1 MARKPS
7 ERAHGEE
14 VEADLN
20 LVPIMAILVILIPV
34 LLYAFTFFEVKV
46 QAVAA
51 PRLGPAKKT
60 EKKDE
65 DKEKPLNLTVLV
77 TKNGFALKQ
86 QAELT
91 DGEEPPIPKRTFMV
105 KGKEILEYDYPALYT
120 RVYQKKQKHKD
131 ETTINVG
138 AEMDIPWQTIAR
150 TIDATRVVLC
160 KPGAGKEPV
169 KGDDCAAAD
178 SYEDIELY
186 DTAVAKLGKDTNGD
200 GIKDPVDMFP
210 AVVFVVAE

>member
-14 VEADLN
+14 VDADLN

-34 LLYAFTFFEVKV
+34 LLYAFTFFEVRV

-77 TKNGFALKQ
+77 TKDGFAIKQ
-86 QAELT
+86 QAELME
-91 DGEEPPIPKRTFMV
+91 GEEPPIPKRTFMI
-105 KGKEILEYDYPALYT
+105 KGKEVVEYDYPALYT
-120 RVYQKKQKHKD
+120 RVRQKKIKHPD

-160 KPGAGKEPV
+160 KPAVGKEEV
-169 KGDDCAAAD
+169 KGEDCPAAE

-186 DTAVAKLGKDTNGD
+186 TKAEAKLGKDTNGD
-200 GIKDPVDMFP
+200 GVKDPVDMFP

>member
-7 ERAHGEE
+7 DRAHGESE
-14 VEADLN
+14 DPELN

-51 PRLGPAKKT
+51 PRLGPAQKSKK
-60 EKKDE
+60 KDDE
-65 DKEKPLNLTVLV
+65 DKKKPLNLTVLV
-77 TKNGFALKQ
+77 TKDGFALKQ

-91 DGEEPPIPKRTFMV
+91 DEPDPPIPKRTFVV
-105 KGKEILEYDYPALYT
+105 KGKEMVDYDYPALYT
-120 RVYQKKQKHKD
+120 RVRQKKIEHPD
-131 ETTINVG
+131 ETTVNVG

-150 TIDATRVVLC
+150 TIDATRVVL
-160 KPGAGKEPV
+160 E
-169 KGDDCAAAD
+169 AD
-178 SYEDIELY
+178 SYEDIEKY
-186 DTAVAKLGKDTNGD
+186 NKAEPKMGKDTNGD
-200 GIKDPVDMFP
+200 GVNDPVEMFP

>member
-1 MARKPS
+1 MK
-7 ERAHGEE
+7 E
-14 VEADLN
+14 
-20 LVPIMAILVILIPV
+20 
-34 LLYAFTFFEVKV
+34 
-46 QAVAA
+46 
-51 PRLGPAKKT
+51 KKT

>member
-7 ERAHGEE
+7 DRAHGKD
-14 VEADLN
+14 VEPELN
-20 LVPIMAILVILIPV
+20 LVPIMAILIILIPV

-51 PRLGPAKKT
+51 PRLGPAQKSK
-60 EKKDE
+60 KKDDEE
-65 DKEKPLNLTVLV
+65 DKKPLNLTVLV
-77 TKNGFALKQ
+77 TKDGFALKQ

-91 DGEEPPIPKRTFMV
+91 DEPEPPIPKRTFSV
-105 KGKEILEYDYPALYT
+105 KGQEIVEYDYPALYS
-120 RVYQKKQKHKD
+120 RVRKKKIDHPH

-150 TIDATRVVLC
+150 TIDATRVQLM
-160 KPGAGKEPV
+160 
-169 KGDDCAAAD
+169 AD
-178 SYEDIELY
+178 SYEEIEKY
-186 DTAVAKLGKDTNGD
+186 NDAKPKMGKDTDGD
-200 GIKDPVDMFP
+200 GVNDPVDMFP